1 MNTYNIT
8 LLCRTLEFRYFTV
21 EAASEEAAYATIAGD
36 EKAGRILDQQEECD
50 ETLSQEECDET
61 LSEDTVDFECHR
73 ILGCLPN
80 EELCDQLEAARRAAG
95 LSHQDVARLD
105 PFGREFTQIFGRLG
119 LTRDERRAAARWA
132 ARAGEGA

>member
-21 EAASEEAAYATIAGD
+21 EAASEEAAYATISGD
-36 EKAGRILDQQEECD
+36 MDAGRILDQ
-50 ETLSQEECDET
+50 QEECDET

-80 EELCDQLEAARRAAG
+80 EELCDQLEAARKAAG
-95 LSHQDVARLD
+95 LSHEDVARLD